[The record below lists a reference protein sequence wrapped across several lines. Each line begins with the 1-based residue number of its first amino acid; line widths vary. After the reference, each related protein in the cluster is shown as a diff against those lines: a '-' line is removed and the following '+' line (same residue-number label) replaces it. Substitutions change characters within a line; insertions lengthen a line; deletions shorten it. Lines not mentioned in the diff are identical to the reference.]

1 MDKIDHSILCA
12 LQADAR
18 MPVTALA
25 EHIALSATPVTRRI
39 KALEADGYITG
50 YTTRMDAKKLGF
62 SMQAFVLANLKQHN
76 DATIDRFEAEVGA
89 MDSVI
94 ACFAVTGDMDY
105 ILHIVARDVD
115 HLNEIVLKRL
125 VRIEGVGDVK
135 SILVLQTVKQ
145 GHAVP
150 LNEMAAGK

>member
-18 MPVTALA
+18 MPVSALA
-25 EHIALSATPVTRRI
+25 ENIALSATPVTRRI

-50 YTTRMDAKKLGF
+50 YTTRMNAKKLGF

-125 VRIEGVGDVK
+125 VRIDGVGDVK

-150 LNEMAAGK
+150 LNEMTARA

>member
-25 EHIALSATPVTRRI
+25 EHIALSATPVTPRI
-39 KALEADGYITG
+39 KALETEGYITG

-76 DATIDRFEAEVGA
+76 DATIDRFETEVGA

-145 GHAVP
+145 GHPVP
-150 LNEMAAGK
+150 LNEMAARA

>member
-25 EHIALSATPVTRRI
+25 ENIALSATPVTRRI
-39 KALEADGYITG
+39 KALEAEGYITG

-76 DATIDRFEAEVGA
+76 DVTIDRFEAEVEA

-150 LNEMAAGK
+150 LNEWVERA

>member
-18 MPVTALA
+18 LSVTALA
-25 EHIALSATPVTRRI
+25 EQVALSATPVTRRI
-39 KALEADGYITG
+39 KALEADGTITG

-76 DATIDRFEAEVGA
+76 DETIERFEAAVGA

-145 GHAVP
+145 GHPVP
-150 LNEMAAGK
+150 LNELVPKG

>member
-18 MPVTALA
+18 MPVSALA
-25 EHIALSATPVTRRI
+25 ENIALSATPVTRRI

-50 YTTRMDAKKLGF
+50 YTTRMNAKKLGF

-125 VRIEGVGDVK
+125 VRIDGVGDVK

-145 GHAVP
+145 GHAIP
-150 LNEMAAGK
+150 LNEMTARA

>member
-18 MPVTALA
+18 IPVTALA
-25 EHIALSATPVTRRI
+25 EQVALSATPVTRRI
-39 KALEADGYITG
+39 KALEADGFITG

-62 SMQAFVLANLKQHN
+62 SMQAFVLANLKRHN
-76 DATIDRFEAEVGA
+76 DETIDRFEGEVGA

-125 VRIEGVGDVK
+125 VRIDGVGDVK
-135 SILVLQTVKQ
+135 SILVLQSVKQ
-145 GHAVP
+145 GHSVP
-150 LNEMAAGK
+150 LNDMMAMP

>member
-1 MDKIDHSILCA
+1 MDKIDLSILHA

-18 MPVTALA
+18 TPVTALA
-25 EHIALSATPVTRRI
+25 EQVALSATPVTRRI
-39 KALEADGYITG
+39 KALEADGYIMG

-62 SMQAFVLANLKQHN
+62 AMQAFVLANLKQHN
-76 DATIDRFEAEVGA
+76 DETIDRFESVVGA

-94 ACFAVTGDMDY
+94 ACYAVTGDMDY

-150 LNEMAAGK
+150 LTEIAP

>member
-39 KALEADGYITG
+39 KAMEADGYITG

-76 DATIDRFEAEVGA
+76 DETIDRFEAEVGA
-89 MDSVI
+89 MESVI

-150 LNEMAAGK
+150 LNEMAARA